1 MMTNYQKIR
10 AAIEAPL
17 LTAFNNQTPPVPV
30 YFDNVTAVPP
40 DPPKEYVRINVTFGL
55 MDEAALASNLDR
67 PRGAIVIRCF
77 APKGGG
83 PARCQELVA
92 IAAGVLR
99 SLSATTK
106 TPSSVFV
113 RVGSITGPSFYGET
127 VESIEASMT
136 NQIPHFAAKISA
148 GWQAVLPCSS

>member
-1 MMTNYQKIR
+1 MIGYQKIR

-17 LTAFNNQTPPVPV
+17 LTAFNNQTPAVPV

-40 DPPKEYVRINVTFGL
+40 DPPKEYVRVNVTFGL
-55 MDEAALASNLDR
+55 MDETALASNLDR
-67 PRGAIVIRCF
+67 PRGALVIRCF

-99 SLSATTK
+99 SLSSTTRS
-106 TPSSVFV
+106 PGNVFV
-113 RVGSITGPSFYGET
+113 RVGSVTGPSFYGET

-136 NQIPHFAAKISA
+136 NQMPHFVGKISA
-148 GWQAVLPCSS
+148 GWQAVLPCSA

>member
-1 MMTNYQKIR
+1 MTDYQKIR

-30 YFDNVTAVPP
+30 YFDNVTTVPP
-40 DPPKEYVRINVTFGL
+40 DAPKEYVRVNLTFGL
-55 MDEAALASNLDR
+55 MDETALASNLDR

-99 SLSATTK
+99 SLSSTTK
-106 TPSSVFV
+106 KNGDVFV
-113 RVGSITGPSFYGET
+113 RVGSVTGPSFLGET

-136 NQIPHFAAKISA
+136 NQMPHFVGKISA